1 MVQTIL
7 LGIVFLVALAY
18 LGRFIYRQ
26 VHTGNR
32 EGHCEKCLKNEQSQ
46 SEGKLKSP

>member
-7 LGIVFLVALAY
+7 LGVIFIAALVY

-26 VHTGNR
+26 VHTREN
-32 EGHCEKCLKNEQSQ
+32 EGHCEKCLKKDTSGE
-46 SEGKLKSP
+46 KLEAS